1 MNEQEFGYRI
11 KQSLNHGL
19 SLDESRLERL
29 RLAREAALSRHQ
41 VAEPVS
47 WLSWAGEV
55 AGSTGS
61 PRFLVSRLILPTLV
75 LALGL
80 FVVNYWHQAQLAQ
93 ENAEIDAEVLTGEL
107 PIDAYL
113 DKGFDAWLRHSSE

>member
-1 MNEQEFGYRI
+1 MNEQEFGYKI

-19 SLDESRLERL
+19 RIDESTIARL
-29 RLAREAALSRHQ
+29 RAARENAMARQRATVSSSRL
-41 VAEPVS
+41 A
-47 WLSWAGEV
+47 WAGPD
-55 AGSTGS
+55 G
-61 PRFLVSRLILPTLV
+61 PRFLVSRLLLPTLV

-93 ENAEIDAEVLTGEL
+93 ENAEIDAEVLTGDL

-113 DKGFDAWLRHSSE
+113 DKGFDAWLRRSSE